1 MDYSEIM
8 GALAADPA
16 QNPLAQTIAPE
27 DSPLNQPVREVPD
40 NRPPVVDP
48 DAAPMTGGLPH
59 EQMFLAD
66 MILGGFNNMV
76 ALGAGFFI
84 NIKKDDDMIEFS
96 ELVQV
101 IDQQNEKNV
110 RRLLLDEDDKAMLR
124 PLLAMV
130 LAKRAVEVTPEQQL
144 LMAACTIIIKK
155 VGVMSE
161 IRKENAMLSN
171 QIRSIIREELN
182 AAKAPD
188 QVPPVAESIPK
199 PQPVSV
205 PIEPTYVAHQE
216 PEVSPVAHVDMEE
229 NKQESTETQSESA
242 ATVVSPVEAPRR
254 EPEGATGEAPTL
266 ADLQRDPQEA
276 APIQNHGHVLRP
288 LGNLVSDFE
297 NRKESGE
304 LSAGIAPEEK

>member
-27 DSPLNQPVREVPD
+27 DSPLNQPVRKVPE
-40 NRPPVVDP
+40 NRPPVVDA
-48 DAAPMTGGLPH
+48 DAASMMGELPT

-76 ALGAGFFI
+76 ARGAGFFI
-84 NIKKDDDMIEFS
+84 NIKKDDEMIEFS

-130 LAKRAVEVTPEQQL
+130 LAKRAVEVTPEQQF

-171 QIRSIIREELN
+171 QIRSIIREELK
-182 AAKAPD
+182 AANAPD
-188 QVPPVAESIPK
+188 PVPPVANTIPE
-199 PQPVSV
+199 PQPVSMPV
-205 PIEPTYVAHQE
+205 KPPHVVHQE
-216 PEVSPVAHVDMEE
+216 PDAFPVVHVDVEE
-229 NKQESTETQSESA
+229 NKQENTNTQGESA
-242 ATVVSPVEAPRR
+242 ATVVAPVEAPRSETEGPTGV
-254 EPEGATGEAPTL
+254 EPT
-266 ADLQRDPQEA
+266 
-276 APIQNHGHVLRP
+276 
-288 LGNLVSDFE
+288 
-297 NRKESGE
+297 
-304 LSAGIAPEEK
+304 